1 MNMPAQDHNRDA
13 WFALVEKKVRQSDSS
28 WGVALA
34 LSFFLGVFGV
44 DRFYLNSP
52 WLGFLKLFTF
62 GGLGLLW
69 MADVILLLTGKMK
82 DGEGGVLV
90 K

>member
-1 MNMPAQDHNRDA
+1 MNMPAQDNDRDA
-13 WFALVEKKVRQSDSS
+13 WFALVGQRVRESDSS

-34 LSFFLGVFGV
+34 LSFFLGVFGA

-62 GGLGLLW
+62 GGLGLWWL
-69 MADVILLLTGKMK
+69 ADVVMLLAGMMK
-82 DGEGGVLV
+82 DGEGGVL
-90 K
+90 KK